1 MGEPV
6 FSLDRTRQ
14 FGGRPRSSR
23 GPAGSSAM
31 RGQGDRSATDSSRQA
46 KSRGTLWRMPRS
58 HEMQHRP
65 ADQLDTIDSAAGISR
80 IRRGRGWRFLHP
92 DGTSVRDVE
101 DRMRILALG
110 IPPAWKKVWINPDPQ
125 APVQATG
132 LDAAGRKQYRYH
144 SAWREA
150 RDEEK
155 FAGLPAFAAHLPHLR
170 AAVRKGLGSEDPW
183 ERARAAAVRLLDG
196 FAIRV
201 GSSDSAARGSFGATT
216 LLNRHAR
223 ISGDQIQLCFYGKH
237 GIRAELSGKD
247 AALAA
252 ALAELKRAG
261 SGDLF
266 ASRSGLRVRAA
277 DINQWIAE
285 LTDGAGTA
293 KTFRTWRAC
302 AVAAGMLARGRRTSV
317 KTLLAEVA
325 RQLGNT
331 PAVCRTSYV
340 APAFIDMAK
349 AGRWIEHVPAE
360 PKALRFNERAS
371 LAVLNGKA

>member
-1 MGEPV
+1 
-6 FSLDRTRQ
+6 
-14 FGGRPRSSR
+14 
-23 GPAGSSAM
+23 
-31 RGQGDRSATDSSRQA
+31 
-46 KSRGTLWRMPRS
+46 
-58 HEMQHRP
+58 MQHRP
-65 ADQLDTIDSAAGISR
+65 VDQLDTIDSAPGISR
-80 IRRGRGWRFLHP
+80 IRRGSGWRFLHA
-92 DGTSVRDVE
+92 DGSTVRDVE

-110 IPPAWKKVWINPDPQ
+110 IPPAWKRVWINPDPD

-144 SAWREA
+144 AAWREA

-155 FAGLPAFAAHLPHLR
+155 FAGLPDFAKHLPHLR
-170 AAVRKGLGSEDPW
+170 AAVRKALGSDDPW

-201 GSSDSAARGSFGATT
+201 GSADSAARGSFGATT

-223 ISGDQIQLCFYGKH
+223 IAGDEIRLCFYGKH
-237 GIRAELSGKD
+237 GIRADLSGRD

-261 SGDLF
+261 SGELF
-266 ASRSGLRVRAA
+266 AMRSGLRVRAA
-277 DINQWIAE
+277 DINQWICE
-285 LTDGAGTA
+285 LTDGTGTA

-302 AVAAGMLARGRRTSV
+302 AVAAGMLSRGRRTSV
-317 KTLLAEVA
+317 KTLLGEVA

-331 PAVCRTSYV
+331 PAVCRKSYV

-349 AGRWIEHVPAE
+349 AGKWIEAIPAD
-360 PKALRFNERAS
+360 PRALRVNERAS
-371 LAVLNGKA
+371 LAVLTGKIAC

>member
-1 MGEPV
+1 
-6 FSLDRTRQ
+6 
-14 FGGRPRSSR
+14 
-23 GPAGSSAM
+23 
-31 RGQGDRSATDSSRQA
+31 
-46 KSRGTLWRMPRS
+46 
-58 HEMQHRP
+58 MQHRP
-65 ADQLDTIDSAAGISR
+65 IDQVDTIDSAPGITR
-80 IRRGRGWRFLHP
+80 IRRGSGWRFLAP
-92 DGTSVRDVE
+92 DGSTVRDVE
-101 DRMRILALG
+101 ERMRILSLG
-110 IPPAWKKVWINPDPQ
+110 IPPAWRKVWINPDPE

-155 FAGLPAFAAHLPHLR
+155 FAGLPAFASHLPHLR
-170 AAVRKGLGSEDPW
+170 AVVRRALCSNDPW

-201 GSSDSAARGSFGATT
+201 GSHDSAARGSFGATT

-223 ISGDQIQLCFYGKH
+223 IEGDEIRLCFYGKH
-237 GIRAELSGKD
+237 GIRADLSGRD

-261 SGDLF
+261 AGELF
-266 ASRSGLRVRAA
+266 AMRSGMRVRAA

-285 LTDGAGTA
+285 LTDGTGTA

-302 AVAAGMLARGRRTSV
+302 AVAAAMLSRGRRTSV
-317 KTLLAEVA
+317 KTMLAEVA

-331 PAVCRTSYV
+331 PAVCRKSYV
-340 APAFIDMAK
+340 APAFIEMAK
-349 AGRWIEHVPAE
+349 GGRWIEHVPSV
-360 PKALRFNERAS
+360 PRALRVNERAS
-371 LAVLNGKA
+371 LAVLTGAL

>member
-1 MGEPV
+1 
-6 FSLDRTRQ
+6 
-14 FGGRPRSSR
+14 
-23 GPAGSSAM
+23 
-31 RGQGDRSATDSSRQA
+31 
-46 KSRGTLWRMPRS
+46 
-58 HEMQHRP
+58 MQHRP
-65 ADQLDTIDSAAGISR
+65 IEQVDTIDSAPGISR
-80 IRRGRGWRFLHP
+80 IRRGGGWRFLAP
-92 DGTSVRDVE
+92 DGSTVRDVE
-101 DRMRILALG
+101 QRMRILALG
-110 IPPAWKKVWINPDPQ
+110 IPPAWKKVWINPDPK

-132 LDAAGRKQYRYH
+132 LDAAGRKQYRYN
-144 SAWREA
+144 SAWREM

-155 FAGLPAFAAHLPHLR
+155 FASLPVFAKHLPHLR
-170 AAVRKGLGSEDPW
+170 AVVRRALKSDDPW

-201 GSSDSAARGSFGATT
+201 GSTDSAARGSFGATT

-223 ISGDQIQLCFYGKH
+223 IDGDEIHLCFYGKH

-252 ALAELKRAG
+252 ALAELKRSG

-266 ASRSGLRVRAA
+266 ATRSGIRVHAA
-277 DINQWIAE
+277 DINEWIAE
-285 LTDGAGTA
+285 LTDGSGTA

-302 AVAAGMLARGRRTSV
+302 AVAAGMLSRGRRTSV
-317 KTLLAEVA
+317 KTLLEEVA

-349 AGRWIEHVPAE
+349 GGRWIATVPST
-360 PKALRFNERAS
+360 PRNLRANERAS
-371 LAVLNGKA
+371 LAVLKG

>member
-1 MGEPV
+1 ME
-6 FSLDRTRQ
+6 
-14 FGGRPRSSR
+14 
-23 GPAGSSAM
+23 
-31 RGQGDRSATDSSRQA
+31 
-46 KSRGTLWRMPRS
+46 
-58 HEMQHRP
+58 HRP
-65 ADQLDTIDSAAGISR
+65 IDPAERIDTAPGISR
-80 IRRGRGWRFLHP
+80 LRRGSGWRFVGP
-92 DGTSVRDVE
+92 DGSTVSAVD

-110 IPPAWKKVWINPDPQ
+110 IPPAWKKVWINPDPD

-132 LDAAGRKQYRYH
+132 LDAAGRRQYRYH
-144 SAWREA
+144 GRWREE

-155 FAGLPAFAAHLPHLR
+155 FAGLPEFAKHLPHLR
-170 AAVRKGLGSEDPW
+170 AAVRRALTSDDPW

-201 GSSDSAARGSFGATT
+201 GSTDSAAHGSFGATT

-223 ISGDQIQLCFYGKH
+223 IAGDEIKLCFYGKH
-237 GIRAELSGKD
+237 GIRAELSAKD

-252 ALAELKRAG
+252 ALAELKRGA

-266 ASRSGLRVRAA
+266 AMRSGMRVRAA
-277 DINQWIAE
+277 DVNEWIGE
-285 LTDGAGTA
+285 LTDGTGTA

-302 AVAAGMLARGRRTSV
+302 AVAAGMLGRGRRTAV
-317 KTLLAEVA
+317 KTLLEEVA

-349 AGRWIEHVPAE
+349 GGRWIEAVPAE
-360 PKALRFNERAS
+360 PRALRRNERAS
-371 LAVLNGKA
+371 LAVLTGKAKISSPT

>member
-1 MGEPV
+1 MKHTPIE
-6 FSLDRTRQ
+6 
-14 FGGRPRSSR
+14 
-23 GPAGSSAM
+23 
-31 RGQGDRSATDSSRQA
+31 
-46 KSRGTLWRMPRS
+46 
-58 HEMQHRP
+58 
-65 ADQLDTIDSAAGISR
+65 QLDTIDSAPGISR
-80 IRRGRGWRFLHP
+80 IHRGRGWRFVGA
-92 DGTSVRDVE
+92 DGSTVRDAD
-101 DRMRILALG
+101 DRSRILALG
-110 IPPAWKKVWINPDPQ
+110 IPPAWRKVWINPDPE

-144 SAWREA
+144 SAWREQ

-155 FAGLPAFAAHLPHLR
+155 FAGLPDFAKHLPHLR
-170 AAVRKGLGSEDPW
+170 AAVRRGLKSKDPW

-201 GSSDSAARGSFGATT
+201 GSTDSAAHGSFGATT

-223 ISGDQIQLCFYGKH
+223 IQGDEIHLCFFGKH

-252 ALAELKRAG
+252 ALAELKTSA

-266 ASRSGLRVRAA
+266 AMRSGLRVRAA
-277 DINQWIAE
+277 DINEWICE
-285 LTDGAGTA
+285 LTDGTGTA

-302 AVAAGMLARGRRTSV
+302 AVAAGLLSRGRRTPV
-317 KTLLAEVA
+317 KTLLEEVA

-331 PAVCRTSYV
+331 PAVCRKSYV

-349 AGRWIEHVPAE
+349 AGKWIEKVPAE
-360 PKALRFNERAS
+360 PRALRTNERAS
-371 LAVLNGKA
+371 LAVLKGG